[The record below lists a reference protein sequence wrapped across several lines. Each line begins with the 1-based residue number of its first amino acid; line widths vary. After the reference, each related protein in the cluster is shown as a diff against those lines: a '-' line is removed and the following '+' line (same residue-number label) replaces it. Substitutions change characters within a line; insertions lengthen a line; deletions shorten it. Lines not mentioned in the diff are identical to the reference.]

1 MSEVLQ
7 TLLYGL
13 LAAAS
18 PGTLVAT
25 LAVLG
30 TRRARAN
37 GSAFAVGF
45 VLGQSATLAGVL
57 VVGARRAGHA
67 TGVAA
72 VALGRVALAE
82 VERAARAQRP
92 DGDRGRS

>member
-1 MSEVLQ
+1 MAASRTDLATGIVL
-7 TLLYGL
+7 LGCSY
-13 LAAAS
+13 AAAWVVRRR
-18 PGTLVAT
+18 PR
-25 LAVLG
+25 
-30 TRRARAN
+30 TRAER
-37 GSAFAVGF
+37 F
-45 VLGQSATLAGVL
+45 